1 MTELVIRCS
10 SLGKI
15 MAEPTAAAKKNGEL
29 LSAGAKTFIRKTV
42 SESIFGVDFT
52 FTSKYTE
59 KGTRVE
65 QAGIDLLNLVWGR
78 DLQKNTERRSDG
90 FISGECDLHDAARR
104 EGHDLKCP
112 WSIATF
118 PLVTTDC
125 IDSDYEYQCR
135 GYMALWDADQWHVQ
149 YALVDTPDDLIGFEP
164 LQLHLVSHIP
174 EHMRLTSW
182 TIKRDLSI
190 EAAMR
195 EKVKAAREYFK
206 QVVQEFDQTHQIINE
221 EAAA

>member
-1 MTELVIRCS
+1 MNELIIRCS
-10 SLGKI
+10 SLGKL
-15 MAEPTAAAKKNGEL
+15 MAEPTAAAKKGGET
-29 LSAGAKTFIRKTV
+29 LSVGAKTFIRKLAA
-42 SESIFGVDFT
+42 ESIFGVDFT

-78 DLQKNTERRSDG
+78 DLKKNTERRSDG
-90 FISGECDLHDAARR
+90 FIAGECDLHDPERR

-112 WSIATF
+112 WSVATF

-135 GYMALWDADQWHVQ
+135 GYMSLWDCDQWHIQ
-149 YALVDTPDDLIGFEP
+149 YALVDTPDELIGYEP
-164 LQLHLVSHIP
+164 FQMHVVSHLP
-174 EHMRLTSW
+174 PQMRLTTW

-206 QVVQEFDQTHQIINE
+206 QVVAEFDQTHQLIIEKE
-221 EAAA
+221 EA